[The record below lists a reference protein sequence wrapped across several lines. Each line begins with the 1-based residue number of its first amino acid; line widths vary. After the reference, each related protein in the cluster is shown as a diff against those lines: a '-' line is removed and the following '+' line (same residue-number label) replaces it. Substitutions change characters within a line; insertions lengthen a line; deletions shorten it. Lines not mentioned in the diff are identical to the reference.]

1 MKEAKEEF
9 KEISKEFKS
18 QKSIEPEVEV
28 KILGELLRHLRMT
41 KAMSL
46 LMVCRQIT
54 STKLVG
60 NILELFSNDEQI
72 LELEKNEKYNSE
84 LTTFFKER
92 NLGFKVILIKNSSA
106 ELDELKRLLGAKLI
120 IKD

>member
-1 MKEAKEEF
+1 MKEAKEEL
-9 KEISKEFKS
+9 KEISKEFES
-18 QKSIEPEVEV
+18 QKSIEPETEV
-28 KILGELLRHLRMT
+28 KILGELLRYLRTT

-54 STKLVG
+54 STKLIG

-72 LELEKNEKYNSE
+72 LELEKNEKYNAE